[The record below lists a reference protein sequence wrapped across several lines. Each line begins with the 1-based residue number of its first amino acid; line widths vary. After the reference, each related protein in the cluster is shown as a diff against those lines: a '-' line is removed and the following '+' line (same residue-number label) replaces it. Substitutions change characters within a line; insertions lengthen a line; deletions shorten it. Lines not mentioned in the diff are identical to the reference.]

1 MRASVDGC
9 GRSTFHSLHQ
19 VVNKFFFN
27 YRIIPIKITLLTFM
41 TINSG
46 STGKPK
52 GVLHTMAGYMIY
64 AATTFKYV
72 FDYHPGD
79 IYWCTADIGWI
90 TGHTYVVYGPLANG
104 ATSVL
109 VSKCVY
115 LKFQAMINIIYVIT
129 FNEKF
134 EGTPFY
140 PENDR
145 YWTIVDKYKVT
156 QFYTSPTAIRSL
168 IKFGDEFVKKHDLSS
183 LKVNLIYLYNNI

>member
-1 MRASVDGC
+1 
-9 GRSTFHSLHQ
+9 
-19 VVNKFFFN
+19 
-27 YRIIPIKITLLTFM
+27 M